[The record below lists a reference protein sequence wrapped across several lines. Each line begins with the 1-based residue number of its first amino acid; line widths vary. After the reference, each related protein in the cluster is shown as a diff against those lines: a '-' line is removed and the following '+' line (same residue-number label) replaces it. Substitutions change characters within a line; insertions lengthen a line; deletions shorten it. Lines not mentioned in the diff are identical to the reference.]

1 MKKIFTLIAMA
12 SLTLCV
18 QAQEEKE
25 TLILEPTATYSDN
38 QVLTTANTKLT
49 LGNDQ
54 KNTNG
59 AWTLKVAKLPADFL
73 SDLGQE
79 GTYEN
84 GDGNTVEGT
93 IYVNI
98 SGGNNPK
105 DQTGKNSGNGFNAAE
120 GKTTGNL
127 PQSGTYY
134 ILDAQ
139 EGGTFNVGVILNA
152 SKEFYLIDATEAAAD
167 ETETFLQVALPE
179 SNIKDYSLINADGA
193 IDLSE
198 GSSAIDPGNSA
209 KGGVALAEKLTGF
222 LQFYAYAGHKYYF
235 FCTGS
240 KLGFFG
246 YTFEPGAPAGLSEVP
261 SVLKEAAAIY
271 NLGGQ
276 QVGSNAKGIVV
287 KNGKKVVN
295 K

>member
-1 MKKIFTLIAMA
+1 MKIIFTLIAMA
-12 SLTLCV
+12 SLTLGV

-59 AWTLKVAKLPADFL
+59 AWTLKVAKLPAEFL

-79 GTYEN
+79 GSYTD
-84 GDGNTVEGT
+84 GDGNTQEGT

-105 DQTGKNSGNGFNAAE
+105 DQTAKGKGNGFNASD
-120 GKTTGNL
+120 GKTVANL
-127 PQSGTYY
+127 PQNGTYY
-134 ILDAQ
+134 ILDA
-139 EGGTFNVGVILNA
+139 EKGGTFNVGIILNA

-167 ETETFLQVALPE
+167 ETETYLQVALPE
-179 SNIKDYSLINADGA
+179 SNIKAYSLIGADGA

-198 GSSAIDPGNSA
+198 GSSALNPDNA
-209 KGGVALAEKLTGF
+209 TKGGIALAEKLTGY

-235 FCTGS
+235 FCSGS
-240 KLGFFG
+240 KLCFFG
-246 YTFEPGAPAGLSEVP
+246 YTFQAGDPSGLNEVP
-261 SVLKEAAAIY
+261 AELKEAPAIY
-271 NLGGQ
+271 NLAGQ
-276 QVGSNAKGIVV
+276 QVSGSAKGVVV
-287 KNGKKVVN
+287 KNGKKMVT